1 MLLIKN
7 FIKSPPFLGRL
18 FFIIFIIYN
27 PYQYKLQY
35 NFKRIRKRA
44 RVDNVYPHRF
54 RITFTTDLANRG
66 MDIQDIQ
73 ELLGHAK
80 LETTLIYINSNKQK
94 VKAAYK
100 KYIN

>member
-1 MLLIKN
+1 MYLLK
-7 FIKSPPFLGRL
+7 KLG
-18 FFIIFIIYN
+18 
-27 PYQYKLQY
+27 
-35 NFKRIRKRA
+35 KRVGIE
-44 RVDNVYPHRF
+44 NVHPHRF
-54 RITFTTDLANRG
+54 RIIFTTDLANRG

-73 ELLGHAK
+73 ELLGHTK